1 MRRLTLHQLRI
12 LRVIAEEGSIAG
24 AAARLHLTSPTVSVQ
39 LGQLADVLGMPL
51 HQVSGRRLS
60 LTEAGQDALESAR
73 RIDAELRL
81 LEQRLAARKG
91 IERGRLAVAAVSTAE
106 YLLPALIGEFRQV
119 HPGIEASLLILPR
132 QALLER
138 LKLGLDD
145 VYLMTRPP
153 ESADL
158 DVEPIGLNPLVMIA
172 APGHALAR
180 LGEVTARQLR
190 AARFVVRE
198 ASSGTRLWTGEWLAQ
213 FGVELRAELELGSNE
228 AVKQAVL
235 AGHGVAIIS
244 LHAVQA
250 EVAEGRL
257 VLLRVPRPPAPVQWH
272 IIRQGNRPSTPA
284 AEAFCADL
292 RQKMG
297 PLDDHLRRLLDRAGL
312 PSAPAAESSAPRPGR
327 EP

>member
-12 LRVIAEEGSIAG
+12 LTVVADEGSIAG

-60 LTEAGQDALESAR
+60 LTEAGLDALEAAR
-73 RIDAELRL
+73 RVDAELRR
-81 LEQRLAARKG
+81 LEQRLAARRG

-106 YLLPALIGEFRQV
+106 YLLPALMGEFRTV

-153 ESADL
+153 EGVDIE
-158 DVEPIGLNPLVMIA
+158 VEPIGLNPLVMIA
-172 APGHALAR
+172 APEHPLAR
-180 LGEVTARQLR
+180 FGEVTAQQLR
-190 AARFVVRE
+190 DARFVVRE
-198 ASSGTRLWTGEWLAQ
+198 AASGTRLWTGEWLAQ

-235 AGHGVAIIS
+235 AGYGVAIIS
-244 LHAVQA
+244 LHAVQS
-250 EVAEGRL
+250 EVADGRL
-257 VLLRVPRPPAPVQWH
+257 VLLRVPRPPAPVRWH
-272 IIRQGNRPSTPA
+272 IIRRGNRPSTPA
-284 AEAFCADL
+284 ADAFCGDL

-297 PLDDHLRRLLDRAGL
+297 PLDQRLQALLEQAGL
-312 PSAPAAESSAPRPGR
+312 PSEPAAGR
-327 EP
+327 